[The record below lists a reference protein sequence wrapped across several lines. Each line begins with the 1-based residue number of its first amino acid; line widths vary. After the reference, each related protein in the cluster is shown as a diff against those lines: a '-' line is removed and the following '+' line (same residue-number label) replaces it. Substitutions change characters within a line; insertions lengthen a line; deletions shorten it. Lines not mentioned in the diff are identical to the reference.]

1 MNLKKDYSG
10 IFLQRNTKLS
20 KYTYTGIFLYLI
32 YLRCVRKI
40 ITLRVILVLLRTLLV
55 FFLLMVVSDSQ
66 KICKDFRSIREK
78 MEAISHYF
86 LAMGHC
92 IFILARAEKF
102 ISEPNMLIVKYF

>member
-1 MNLKKDYSG
+1 
-10 IFLQRNTKLS
+10 
-20 KYTYTGIFLYLI
+20 
-32 YLRCVRKI
+32 
-40 ITLRVILVLLRTLLV
+40 
-55 FFLLMVVSDSQ
+55 MVVSDSQ